1 MQVKTSDGY
10 DNLYPQTS
18 INNVQGIQDQ
28 YYDKEAIISN
38 NTLTSLGLSESS
50 TPDDVFQ
57 LLGRFNNN
65 LGNEYLW
72 GKYKQITEYDQEVS
86 TNQIIVQFNVNQ
98 SQTYIINYGDSY
110 SIDNN
115 KKFILNNSNSL
126 TVGRYT
132 SPSEFNVLRG
142 KYYFVT
148 NAVSNSSSSLNYIE
162 DKNAQFTTSYEGV
175 FQEIITTSSI
185 INFSNIRYNFELIDY
200 LNSQNENAYPP
211 IVADEYIYEVYGKL
225 GGKANISIG
234 QYTGNGQYGQSHPNI
249 LTFKFTPKIIFINAG
264 NQVSGQSSD
273 RFIIPGT
280 ISNFYTGGSSAYG
293 TIASSIFSTTVS
305 WYSPNNS
312 TFQLNDLNVVY
323 NYIGIG

>member
-18 INNVQGIQDQ
+18 VDNIQGIQDQ

-86 TNQIIVQFNVNQ
+86 TSQIIVQFNVNQ

-148 NAVSNSSSSLNYIE
+148 SAVLNSNSSINYIE
-162 DKNAQFTTSYEGV
+162 DKNAQFTTQYESV

-185 INFSNIRYNFELIDY
+185 IIFSNIRYNFELIDY

-211 IVADEYIYEVYGKL
+211 IVADEYIYEAYGKL